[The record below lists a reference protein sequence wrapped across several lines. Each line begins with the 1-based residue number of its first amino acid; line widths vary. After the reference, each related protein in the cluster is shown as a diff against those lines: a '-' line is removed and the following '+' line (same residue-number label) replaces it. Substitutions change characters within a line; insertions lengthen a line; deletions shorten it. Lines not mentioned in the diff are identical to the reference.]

1 MRKINKK
8 IEFKIAADGS
18 SASGKTTGGKLIAKK
33 LKMKFLS
40 SGALYR
46 FCALKT
52 LENKNTYNVK
62 FINKIA
68 NSITLKKL
76 QNKKLYS
83 PEVAKLSSIIAKKP
97 YVRKAL
103 KGFQKNF
110 IKKSKLVVVEGR
122 DIGSKIMPNADLKLF
137 FTCSTKEKAKR
148 RLKEFK
154 SLNKKITLKQVEKAL
169 IQRDKEDTKRKI
181 SPLIM
186 TKNAVLV
193 DTTKLTIKQM
203 EAKLTNLVKNSI
215 KKNMEIYKDLSSP
228 ASQQFEKLLN
238 SQLSKNKIEEG
249 KIIEGKIT
257 KITDKYVF
265 LFIPG
270 LKSEPVIDIN
280 EMKMIGMQDKV
291 VEGAEVSVLL
301 EKIEDKNGDVVVSA
315 QKAQKIKGWYELE
328 KAYEDNQSINGKIT
342 SKCKGGVIV
351 EHIETGSLMF
361 CPGSQIS
368 DKPMK
373 SVDHLIGV
381 EQKFA
386 IIKLDKVRGN
396 ACVSRRQIVSSH
408 KKEDKAK
415 IIEKFKVGDIIKD
428 AVVKGYSSFG
438 CFFEVNNEIDVLVHL
453 QEISY
458 SRVNHPDEIFNIGE
472 KHDLKVIS
480 IDMEKLQIGCSIKQ
494 LSPDPFEHISN
505 YEIGKPYKVKVVK
518 ITDYGCF
525 CELEPGLSTLLHSS
539 EISWTK
545 KNISP
550 KKLFKVGDQ
559 IDCVITEIDKD
570 KRRVAISHRLTN
582 ENPYTTLENKYPVG
596 SDIDGVVT
604 SANEYAL
611 YVKLGD
617 FDIDGFL
624 HSNDLSYS
632 GKPEDELKKHKKG
645 EKLKVRV
652 LEIKKEEQKVRVGL
666 KQLEKD
672 PFDFFKGKKV
682 NDIITV
688 QVVSSDSKGLM
699 VKPEGCDLEFLIKKS
714 QIAVSAADAR
724 PSRFVGGERI
734 DSAIAEINF
743 DKRKVNLSI
752 KLLEELQNKEAVD
765 KFSSPLSGKNLPF
778 SSLSEKLDDKK
789 KKETE

>member
-1 MRKINKK
+1 
-8 IEFKIAADGS
+8 
-18 SASGKTTGGKLIAKK
+18 
-33 LKMKFLS
+33 
-40 SGALYR
+40 
-46 FCALKT
+46 
-52 LENKNTYNVK
+52 
-62 FINKIA
+62 
-68 NSITLKKL
+68 
-76 QNKKLYS
+76 
-83 PEVAKLSSIIAKKP
+83 
-97 YVRKAL
+97 
-103 KGFQKNF
+103 
-110 IKKSKLVVVEGR
+110 
-122 DIGSKIMPNADLKLF
+122 
-137 FTCSTKEKAKR
+137 
-148 RLKEFK
+148 
-154 SLNKKITLKQVEKAL
+154 
-169 IQRDKEDTKRKI
+169 
-181 SPLIM
+181 
-186 TKNAVLV
+186 
-193 DTTKLTIKQM
+193 
-203 EAKLTNLVKNSI
+203 
-215 KKNMEIYKDLSSP
+215 MEIYKDLNSP
-228 ASQQFEKLLN
+228 ATKQFEKLLN

-280 EMKMIGMQDKV
+280 EMKVIGMQDKV
-291 VEGAEVSVLL
+291 VEGATLSVLL

-328 KAYEDNQSINGKIT
+328 KAYDEDQPINGKII

-351 EHIETGSLMF
+351 EHLETGSLMF

-373 SVDHLIGV
+373 SIDHLIGV

-386 IIKLDKVRGN
+386 IIKLDKIRGN

-415 IIEKFKVGDIIKD
+415 IIEKFKVGDIIKG

-472 KHDLKVIS
+472 KHDLKIIS

-505 YEIGKPYKVKVVK
+505 YETGKPYKVKVVK

-550 KKLFKVGDQ
+550 KKLFKVNDQ
-559 IDCVITEIDKD
+559 IECVITEIDKD
-570 KRRVAISHRLTN
+570 KRRVAISHRLTT
-582 ENPYTTLENKYPVG
+582 ENPFTTLENKYPTG
-596 SDIDGVVT
+596 SDIDGIVT

-611 YVKLGD
+611 YVKLGE

-624 HSNDLSYS
+624 HSNDLSYT

-645 EKLKVRV
+645 DKLRV
-652 LEIKKEEQKVRVGL
+652 KILEIKKDEQKVRVGL
-666 KQLEKD
+666 KQLYKD
-672 PFDFFKGKKV
+672 PFDWFKDKKI
-682 NDIITV
+682 NETITV

-699 VKPEGCDLEFLIKKS
+699 VKPEGCNLDFLIKKS
-714 QIAVSAADAR
+714 QIAVNTADAR

-734 DSAIAEINF
+734 DAAIAELNF
-743 DKRKVNLSI
+743 DKRKVSLSI